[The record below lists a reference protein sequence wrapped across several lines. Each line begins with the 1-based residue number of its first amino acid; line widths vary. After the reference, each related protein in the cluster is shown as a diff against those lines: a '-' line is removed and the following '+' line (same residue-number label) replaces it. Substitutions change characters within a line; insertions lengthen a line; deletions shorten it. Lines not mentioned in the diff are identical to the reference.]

1 VPTPGGTQN
10 ERLVNSYAKPP
21 RVVPITRLVAE
32 KVVILRDAA
41 GGEMVLLDAEPRT
54 AVITSTWAAW
64 VGVVDHAGQL
74 VARGIKGSDF
84 LKAVQQC
91 ELDLVMHDGDADAA
105 KHAAVV
111 HAAPDQAP
119 RALTGEQKEL
129 WKWSCGL
136 VKGMGERMFDAAGG
150 VGFARARFDASGWF
164 GEYSYVPALVP
175 PPATPVSALSPVAL
189 SMLSHLHKSFAA
201 DTELHGHMFWVPK
214 DEDPQL

>member
-1 VPTPGGTQN
+1 MVGHLPTEALVFYAGDVPTPGGTQN

-84 LKAVQQC
+84 LKAIQQC

-105 KHAAVV
+105 KLAAVV

-119 RALTGEQKEL
+119 RALTEG
-129 WKWSCGL
+129 
-136 VKGMGERMFDAAGG
+136 
-150 VGFARARFDASGWF
+150 
-164 GEYSYVPALVP
+164 ALVTGGAVQAWVKWVYNCHRTDRRTRFRHRP
-175 PPATPVSALSPVAL
+175 CRPAT
-189 SMLSHLHKSFAA
+189 
-201 DTELHGHMFWVPK
+201 
-214 DEDPQL
+214 